1 MRQINLVLD
10 LKLYFITWMK
20 VLKNDPNYVSGV
32 AKFLK
37 SHRSLQERTISTSTL
52 HTFGI
57 EVQWSYSVFCNYN
70 LNVLQLVYREGTNE
84 YWYHFRQLLPP
95 NVQREYQEV
104 ENPSLKVA
112 HLTYVSTVGKSNK
125 ELSMKKF
132 KPRKSH
138 NFGINILRNTPN
150 AQIH

>member
-1 MRQINLVLD
+1 MN
-10 LKLYFITWMK
+10 
-20 VLKNDPNYVSGV
+20 VLKSDPNYVSGV

-37 SHRSLQERTISTSTL
+37 SHRSLQERTISTSIASAL
-52 HTFGI
+52 HTFGMD
-57 EVQWSYSVFCNYN
+57 VQWSYSVFCNYN
-70 LNVLQLVYREGTNE
+70 LNVLHLVYREGTNG
-84 YWYHFRQLLPP
+84 YWYQFRQLLPP
-95 NVQREYQEV
+95 NVRREYQEA

-138 NFGINILRNTPN
+138 NYGINILRNTAPN